1 MAASDASAQP
11 LPDEARHLIVVDDDS
26 RIRQL
31 ISRFLGE
38 NGYRVTSAES
48 AVEARKKLAGFDFDL
63 MILDVMMPGESGVEL
78 AKSLRGVG
86 FETPILMLTARAD
99 IDDRIKGLEAGVD
112 DYLAKPFDPRELLL
126 RINAILKRGATAPV
140 VNAVKATEVR
150 FGPYSFHI
158 ERSELKR
165 GDEII
170 RLTDRERQLMRMFA
184 ERAGE
189 TIPRQDIVG
198 NDTDFGDRTA
208 DVQMN
213 RLRRKIERDPANPLY
228 LQTVRGVGYRLLVD

>member
-1 MAASDASAQP
+1 MALSDASAPP
-11 LPDEARHLIVVDDDS
+11 LPDEARHLLVVDDDS

-38 NGYRVTSAES
+38 NGYRVTMAES
-48 AVEARKKLAGFDFDL
+48 AAEARKKLAALDFDL
-63 MILDVMMPGESGVEL
+63 MILDVMMPGENGVEL
-78 AKSLRGVG
+78 AQTLRGVG
-86 FETPILMLTARAD
+86 FATPILMLTARAD

-112 DYLAKPFDPRELLL
+112 DYLTKPFDPRELLL
-126 RINAILKRGATAPV
+126 RINAILKRGAAPPP
-140 VNAVKATEVR
+140 AAAKTPEVR
-150 FGPYSFHI
+150 FGPYVFHI
-158 ERSELKR
+158 ERAELRR
-165 GDEII
+165 GDEVI
-170 RLTDRERQLMRMFA
+170 RLTDRERQLMRIFA

-189 TIPRQDIVG
+189 TIPRQEIVG

-228 LQTVRGVGYRLLVD
+228 LQTVRGVGYRLVAD